1 MIYIF
6 DGSLEG
12 LLTAVFE
19 WFERKPSQVILE
31 TEKNYQPDAFKE
43 VFYVQNDRK
52 KADRVYNGLQ
62 KKLSKEWMR
71 KFYCAYLSESPEI
84 FNALF
89 HFTTYIFLNDFA
101 AEKNYG
107 NTHVLAIS
115 KKAKSVE
122 REKHRMEAFI
132 RFQHTADGIFYCGID
147 PDFNVLPL
155 IINHFK
161 TRYADQQWVIYD
173 LKRHYGL
180 FYDLHKVEE
189 ITMELNLPNL
199 KLPASHQLN
208 EKEAL
213 YSNLWR
219 DYFKST
225 NIESRKN
232 TKLHIKHVPKRYWKY
247 LTEKQ
252 IAHN

>member
-19 WFERKPSQVILE
+19 WFERKPGKINLR
-31 TEKNYQPDAFKE
+31 TIKTHQPDAFTE
-43 VFYVQNDRK
+43 TFSVHTNRT
-52 KADRVYNGLQ
+52 KADRVWSGLQ
-62 KKLSKEWMR
+62 KKLGKEWMR
-71 KFYCAYLSESPEI
+71 KFYCAYLSELSEV

-89 HFTTYIFLNDFA
+89 HFVCYVFLHPA
-101 AEKNYG
+101 GAEKNYG
-107 NTHVLAIS
+107 NEHVLTVS
-115 KKAKSVE
+115 KTARSVE

-132 RFQHTADGIFYCGID
+132 RFQHTADGIFYCGIN

-155 IINHFK
+155 IVNHFK
-161 TRYADQQWVIYD
+161 NRYTDQKWIIYD

-180 FYDLHKVEE
+180 FYDLSTVEE
-189 ITMELNLPNL
+189 ITVEINSQVL
-199 KLPASHQLN
+199 KNPTANQLD
-208 EKEAL
+208 EKEEL
-213 YSNLWR
+213 YANLWK

-232 TKLHIKHVPKRYWKY
+232 TKLHVQHVPKRYWKY
-247 LTEKQ
+247 LTEKK
-252 IAHN
+252 ID